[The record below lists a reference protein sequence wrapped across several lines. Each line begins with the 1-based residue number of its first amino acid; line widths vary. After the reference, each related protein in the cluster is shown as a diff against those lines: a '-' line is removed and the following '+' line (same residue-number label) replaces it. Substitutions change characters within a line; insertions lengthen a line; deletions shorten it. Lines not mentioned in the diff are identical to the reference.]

1 MYAHGHRHIP
11 TPHACGGGGG
21 CEEEEEEEE
30 EEDAGRARAARKT
43 RQQQAQAGKA
53 GVGAAAAGAG
63 PFIDTRHERGGR
75 EREREALCKGNLPKE
90 EMERDLSCV
99 TAHDGDA
106 GSDDDVKRLSFKR
119 LAVSAWLFVPRRR
132 LR

>member
-1 MYAHGHRHIP
+1 M
-11 TPHACGGGGG
+11 
-21 CEEEEEEEE
+21 EE

-75 EREREALCKGNLPKE
+75 EREKLCA
-90 EMERDLSCV
+90 RATC
-99 TAHDGDA
+99 
-106 GSDDDVKRLSFKR
+106 
-119 LAVSAWLFVPRRR
+119 PRRR
-132 LR
+132 WRGI